1 MPRSIPSSSSGKAG
15 PGRWHKVIS
24 LQSAVFVDTVDALHE
39 AGDLVDPI
47 QNGVFSA
54 GLLLW
59 RCIVADD

>member
-15 PGRWHKVIS
+15 PGRWHKAIS

-47 QNGVFSA
+47 QNGVF
-54 GLLLW
+54 
-59 RCIVADD
+59 V